1 MNRLPT
7 NLLRLPVRTLTS
19 TTRRRVGVNARG
31 ATHYLGS
38 SASSIIVEG
47 RVVVGGCSTRMLQT
61 SPYRMGILGDA
72 KNFIVG
78 LTVRAEASHILVKG
92 TDPESEQKI
101 RKIMEEVGN
110 DPEKFIKAAKQIS
123 DCPSSGSGG
132 SLGEFGR
139 YSMVPEFDAVVFGE
153 DTEIGVVYGPIKTDF
168 GYHAI
173 LVTRRSDR
181 L

>member
-1 MNRLPT
+1 M
-7 NLLRLPVRTLTS
+7 
-19 TTRRRVGVNARG
+19 G
-31 ATHYLGS
+31 
-38 SASSIIVEG
+38 
-47 RVVVGGCSTRMLQT
+47 ML
-61 SPYRMGILGDA
+61 SDA

-92 TDPESEQKI
+92 TDSESEQKI
-101 RKIMEEVGN
+101 RCIMEEVGN
-110 DPEKFIKAAKQIS
+110 DPEKFAVAAAQHS
-123 DCPSSGSGG
+123 DCPSGGSGG

-139 YSMVPEFDAVVFGE
+139 YSMVPEFDAVVFDE
-153 DTEIGVVYGPIKTDF
+153 EIEMGKIYGPIKTDF

>member
-1 MNRLPT
+1 MLH
-7 NLLRLPVRTLTS
+7 TS
-19 TTRRRVGVNARG
+19 T
-31 ATHYLGS
+31 
-38 SASSIIVEG
+38 
-47 RVVVGGCSTRMLQT
+47 Q
-61 SPYRMGILGDA
+61 RMGILSDA

-92 TDPESEQKI
+92 TDSESEQKI
-101 RKIMEEVGN
+101 RSIMEEVGN
-110 DPEKFIKAAKQIS
+110 DPEKFAIAAAQHS
-123 DCPSSGSGG
+123 DCPSGGSGG

-139 YSMVPEFDAVVFGE
+139 YSMVPEFDAVVFDEETEMGE
-153 DTEIGVVYGPIKTDF
+153 IYGPIKTDF